1 MAYRGIIGK
10 QNYNESNICTVLN
23 ICIRVRDI
31 PLNEQKNLR
40 LLHLRAHLKSQG
52 QDEKLPQI
60 NIKVLGWV
68 SVKLNVAQFTN
79 ENMKICVIFL
89 SLCLRLGYS
98 VIVPKPGENNGC
110 NNRQFKCANDQC
122 LSWGDD
128 VCGGL
133 SKCSDESDLS
143 VCANTDGYDSLH
155 NVTYQCYKDY
165 TQCPVSKN
173 SRLKTLECYNSLY
186 SCKY

>member
-1 MAYRGIIGK
+1 MN
-10 QNYNESNICTVLN
+10 Q
-23 ICIRVRDI
+23 
-31 PLNEQKNLR
+31 NLR

-52 QDEKLPQI
+52 QDEKFPQI
-60 NIKVLGWV
+60 DIKVLGWV

-79 ENMKICVIFL
+79 EIMKICVIFL

-98 VIVPKPGENNGC
+98 RIVPKPGEYNGC
-110 NNRQFKCANDQC
+110 KPDEDGDQYFKCANGQC
-122 LSWGDD
+122 LTYWDDD
-128 VCGGL
+128 VCSGL

-155 NVTYQCYKDY
+155 NVTYQCDSESYRKY

-173 SRLKTLECYNSLY
+173 SRMKALECWWTSRY

>member
-1 MAYRGIIGK
+1 M
-10 QNYNESNICTVLN
+10 N
-23 ICIRVRDI
+23 
-31 PLNEQKNLR
+31 KNLR

-52 QDEKLPQI
+52 QDEKFPQI
-60 NIKVLGWV
+60 YIKVLGWV

-98 VIVPKPGENNGC
+98 WIVQKPGEHNVC
-110 NNRQFKCANDQC
+110 NHRRYFKCANGQC
-122 LSWGDD
+122 LSSSD
-128 VCGGL
+128 VCSGL

-155 NVTYQCYKDY
+155 NVTYQCDSRWY
-165 TQCPVSKN
+165 TQCTVSKN
-173 SRLKTLECYNSLY
+173 SRMKALECWRPGVY

>member
-1 MAYRGIIGK
+1 MN
-10 QNYNESNICTVLN
+10 Q
-23 ICIRVRDI
+23 
-31 PLNEQKNLR
+31 NLR

-60 NIKVLGWV
+60 YIKVLGWV

-79 ENMKICVIFL
+79 EIMKICVIFL

-98 VIVPKPGENNGC
+98 RIVPKPGEYNGC
-110 NNRQFKCANDQC
+110 KPDEDGDQYFKCANGQC
-122 LSWGDD
+122 LSSGG
-128 VCGGL
+128 VCGGH

-155 NVTYQCYKDY
+155 NVTYQCYKGWDY
-165 TQCPVSKN
+165 TQCKVSKN
-173 SRLKTLECYNSLY
+173 SRMKALECWSTRFH